1 MDKFA
6 SVPFTFQLYGNN
18 TGLPKV
24 ETSVNTA
31 TNEQFSVSN
40 NNGIIEIKR
49 TRDQKEK
56 GKNFPTITM
65 SKVNRSAAQG
75 FLSLSSKFSSIH

>member
-1 MDKFA
+1 MDKLA

-24 ETSVNTA
+24 ETYVNKA

-40 NNGIIEIKR
+40 DDEFIEIKR

-65 SKVNRSAAQG
+65 SKVERSAAQA
-75 FLSLSSKFSSIH
+75 FLRASSKMKR